1 MMEAEKTSILNQIL
15 YVVRNMIIF
24 DFTEKDVKAF
34 GLRFCKL
41 LKLED
46 RSVKDVYRTIEE
58 AIKEEGE
65 MKQC

>member
-1 MMEAEKTSILNQIL
+1 
-15 YVVRNMIIF
+15 MIIF
-24 DFTEKDVKAF
+24 DFTEKDVKNF

-65 MKQC
+65 MKQCESIEKYREMIENRLV